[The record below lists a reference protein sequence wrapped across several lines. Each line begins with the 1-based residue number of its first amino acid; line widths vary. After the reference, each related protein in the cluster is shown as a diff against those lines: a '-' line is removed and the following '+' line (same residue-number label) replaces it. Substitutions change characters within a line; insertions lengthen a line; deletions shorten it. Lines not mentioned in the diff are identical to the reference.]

1 MELGQLNASTGHVPY
16 CGSLLSAIQLE
27 DVKHLHNL
35 CLTME
40 GGLLNLG
47 LGGECSHA
55 ILLTHHPDSQGQTI
69 RRF

>member
-1 MELGQLNASTGHVPY
+1 MDGARSAECGELLLAM
-16 CGSLLSAIQLE
+16 SLTVDHFCSAIQLE

-47 LGGECSHA
+47 LVGSVHMQYC
-55 ILLTHHPDSQGQTI
+55 
-69 RRF
+69 